1 MEKDRQPRESARL
14 AQEHNQWKQEREDR
28 LVREVFE
35 REEQKHERE
44 LKAEIEKARLAAEE
58 NKNTENATMIMSIM
72 QSLVKSKE

>member
-1 MEKDRQPRESARL
+1 MEKEQQPRESARL